1 MQVFKSNGKV
11 LVKSWL
17 KILLLVIICIIS
29 VGMSA
34 GIGSI
39 SNKLYNSY
47 NNAYHSQKTPDII
60 GKGQITQDTINSNI
74 SSIQFGNY
82 HIEDNPEAHWTMDEQ
97 MNTSRHTNEK
107 VKFNFQDLSEDGF
120 YNRNSDRLVLKE
132 GSLPEASNEILVR
145 YQPNNHF
152 KYKVGDHIDFID
164 GTTIVKEE
172 DGFYQKYMPIFNSYG
187 GVGPIINGGYI
198 VSGIVIDPL
207 YLNMLEE
214 PTYFPY
220 GHVPVP
226 NEKGEDI
233 TSIFYFPTEYSK
245 PEDLTIKETSNVG
258 RYFNEFADSTQ
269 TLGNECYMK
278 ISNFDNVDVFDNK
291 YVNTINQLLALG
303 HDWKFITLDNGN
315 SSYIAFKNLAK
326 NLGIIASLFPILFT
340 LITALILYII
350 IERFIIDQ
358 RQSIACLLTQGVST
372 SRIYARVLYIGIF
385 AAIVGSVVGFILG
398 WKIILQ
404 LLFNSICAGWAISSF
419 STGGFSIWFG
429 ITCGLITL
437 ITSIL
442 VSCLITRKMLKKQP
456 SEIMLPPAPKPG
468 KKILLEKMPG
478 WKKLSFKYKSSF
490 KNIFRNKT
498 YLSLMVIC
506 CGFTTALIFLGLSL
520 LDIISTNDVGGNL
533 IKSIQPLLIFV
544 VVIAVV
550 FAILIIYSLTRLNIE
565 IRRREIAT
573 LMVLGYTN
581 IETIGYI
588 LRELFIVCV
597 IAIIFGMG
605 MGILILWAVV
615 QFLGFGS
622 LSACHWYIYIA
633 SIGLAFLIIG
643 ICDTLLMRKIINTD
657 MNSSLKARE

>member
-39 SNKLYNSY
+39 SNKMYNSY
-47 NNAYHSQKTPDII
+47 NNAYHSQKIPDII
-60 GKGQITQDTINSNI
+60 GKGAITQDDVTYNM
-74 SSIQFGNY
+74 SSIQFGDY
-82 HIEDNPEAHWTMDEQ
+82 YIEENPEVHWTMDEQ
-97 MNTSRHTNEK
+97 MTTSSHTNEK
-107 VKFNFQDLSEDGF
+107 VRFYFQDLSEDGF
-120 YNRNSDRLVLKE
+120 YNRNSDKLVLKE
-132 GSLPEASNEILVR
+132 GSLPESSNEILVR
-145 YQPNNHF
+145 YQPNNNF
-152 KYKVGDHIDFID
+152 NYKVGDHIDFTD
-164 GTTIVKEE
+164 ETINQDE
-172 DGFYQKYMPIFNSYG
+172 DGFYKSNMCVFHSLPGNDARISG
-187 GVGPIINGGYI
+187 EYI

-220 GHVPVP
+220 GYVPTP

-233 TSIFYFPTEYSK
+233 TNMFYFPTLYSDPEFSNIKIDSQIGEYFM
-245 PEDLTIKETSNVG
+245 DVA
-258 RYFNEFADSTQ
+258 NEMGIW
-269 TLGNECYMK
+269 GNECFMK
-278 ISNFDNVDVFDNK
+278 IIGFENIDVFSNK
-291 YVNTINQLLALG
+291 YINTINQLIALG
-303 HDWKFITLDNGN
+303 HTWNFVTLNNGN
-315 SSYIAFKNLAK
+315 SSYIAFKSLVK
-326 NLGIIASLFPILFT
+326 NLGIISAIFPILFT

-358 RQSIACLLTQGVST
+358 RQSIACLLSQGVST

-385 AAIVGSVVGFILG
+385 AAIVGSIVGFIIG
-398 WKIILQ
+398 WKVILQ
-404 LLFNSICAGWAISSF
+404 LLFNSICAGWAISFF
-419 STGGFSIWFG
+419 SVGGFSVWFG
-429 ITCGLITL
+429 VTCGLITL

-442 VSCLITRKMLKKQP
+442 VSCLITRKMLQKQP

-506 CGFTTALIFLGLSL
+506 SGFTTALIFLGLAL
-520 LDIISTNDVGGNL
+520 LDIISTVDTGSNL

-544 VVIAVV
+544 VIIAVV
-550 FAILIIYSLTRLNIE
+550 FAVLIIYSLTRLNIE
-565 IRRREIAT
+565 TRRREIAT

-581 IETIGYI
+581 RETIGYI
-588 LRELFIVCV
+588 LRELFIVC
-597 IAIIFGMG
+597 IISIIFGMCVG
-605 MGILILWAVV
+605 VLILWAVV
-615 QFLGFGS
+615 HFLGFGS
-622 LSACHWYIYIA
+622 LSACHWYIYI
-633 SIGLAFLIIG
+633 SSLAMSLLIIG
-643 ICDTLLMRKIINTD
+643 ICDTLLMKKIINTD